1 MNVLLHSLKRLADLP
16 GNYEV
21 YPGHMD
27 STTLDRERR
36 YNYYL
41 KYAQEA
47 LS

>member
-1 MNVLLHSLKRLADLP
+1 MNVLLRSLKRLADLP

-36 YNYYL
+36 YNYYI
-41 KYAQEA
+41 KYAQDA